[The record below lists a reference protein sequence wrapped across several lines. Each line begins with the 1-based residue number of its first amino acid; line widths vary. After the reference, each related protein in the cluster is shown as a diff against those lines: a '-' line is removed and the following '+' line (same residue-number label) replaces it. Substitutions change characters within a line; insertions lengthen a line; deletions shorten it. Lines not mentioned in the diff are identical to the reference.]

1 LRQNACSHQLIVKT
15 ALDKETGMNPN
26 PDVAYSAPLP
36 PSNPKMGLAIAS
48 LVLGILACIS
58 SVFVFGLFVG
68 LIGAALGIIHVC
80 KRRGSNRMAGWGIG
94 LSILGILMSFT
105 LAIVYYEFIIRPMRS
120 GVDSNVNALTKWE
133 GRPAPDLDLAF
144 VDGRAVKLSELK
156 GKRVVLD
163 FWATWCGP
171 CSQEIPHFAKLYSD
185 SSREDLEIIGIS
197 NEDKTTVRDFA
208 VKKRM
213 NYPVASISGL
223 PAPYSNIQYV
233 PTTFFIDRDGQIESI
248 AVGYHDFEELKSLAA
263 GVGNKVKAPTQ
274 LPKGNPAVRQ

>member
-1 LRQNACSHQLIVKT
+1 
-15 ALDKETGMNPN
+15 MNPD
-26 PDVAYSAPLP
+26 PEVPVASSP
-36 PSNPKMGLAIAS
+36 PPALPKMGLAIAS

-68 LIGAALGIIHVC
+68 LIGSALGIIHVC
-80 KRRGSNRMAGWGIG
+80 KKRESNRMAGWGIG

-105 LAIVYYEFIIRPMRS
+105 MAVVYYEFIIRPMRFRES
-120 GVDSNVNALTKWE
+120 SNVSALTSWK
-133 GRPAPDLDLAF
+133 GKPAPDLDIAF

-197 NEDKTTVRDFA
+197 NEDKATVHDFA
-208 VKKRM
+208 AKKRM
-213 NYPVASISGL
+213 NYPVASISEL
-223 PAPYSNIQYV
+223 PEPYRDIEYI
-233 PTTFFIDRDGQIESI
+233 PTTFFIDREGQIESI
-248 AVGYHDFEELKSLAA
+248 AVGYHDFEDLKSLAD
-263 GVGNKVKAPTQ
+263 GNGKAKASSQHPGGQ
-274 LPKGNPAVRQ
+274 PAVGP